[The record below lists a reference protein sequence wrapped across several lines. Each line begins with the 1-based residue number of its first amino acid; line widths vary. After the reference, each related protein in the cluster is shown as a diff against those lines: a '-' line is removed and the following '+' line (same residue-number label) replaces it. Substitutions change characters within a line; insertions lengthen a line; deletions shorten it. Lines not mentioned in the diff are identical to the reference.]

1 MSDSNHEPI
10 RIRGARQHNLKDLD
24 IDIQRGALTVVTG
37 VSGSGKS
44 SLAHHTLYA
53 EGQRRYV
60 ESFSAYARQ
69 FLDRMP
75 RPDVDL
81 VEGVPPAISIE
92 QQHQVKTSRST
103 VGTMTELCDF
113 FKLLYARLGQ
123 LHCRECGETVD
134 REEPSRIAKRWQK
147 FQRDDVATWLIC
159 GRFELGP
166 NPMEGLAALA
176 RQGYRRIFVEGQLK
190 RIDKEGDDLS
200 EISGGVDVVIDRIK
214 SDAGLGRLTEAIEGA
229 LRLGEKVATLFVDGL
244 RQDVASSELHCAPCD
259 IVYSEPIANTFSYN
273 SPVGACEVCHGFGR
287 TIEISPDLIIPNAS
301 LSLSDGAIRPWTTP
315 STEWE
320 RKELAGFCR
329 RQKISMRK
337 PWEEL
342 AEAERELILHG
353 ECDWTEWESG
363 RFPGVLGWFQW
374 LETKVYKMHVRIL
387 LAKFRTY
394 VPCAGCAGTRFKP
407 ESLLTRFQDA
417 TIAELY
423 NQPIEMLRDRLE
435 SYVAPKSEREIA
447 EPILREIRS
456 RLGYLCHVGLGY
468 LTLDRQSR
476 TLSGG
481 EVQRVNL
488 TTALGAALVNTLY
501 VLDEPSTGLHARDGA
516 RLIEVLHRLRDHGNT
531 VVVVEHDTDVMR
543 AADEVIDIG
552 PNAGEGGGK
561 LVFQGSFAKLA
572 KESRKS
578 LTARFMNGFDDS
590 VHKSVERGIS
600 EKWVKI
606 LGAAENNLK
615 DIDVDIP
622 LERLVVVSGVSGSG
636 KSSLIHDVLY
646 ANAMRTRGEPVE
658 YVGKCKRV
666 EGLEHFD
673 DILMIDQAPVG
684 TTPKAN
690 AATYCGAWNLIRKIF
705 GVQPKAAELG
715 YTDRDFSFN
724 AGVGRCQTCEGSGFE
739 KVEMQFLSDL
749 FITCPDC
756 EGTRFGPEINEVRLQ
771 GKSIADVLAMT
782 INEAVAFFEPYRELF
797 RKLSTLRDVG
807 LGYLRLGQPLN
818 TVSGGEAQRLK
829 LATHL
834 AEAKKSK
841 RKKKRGHLILLDE
854 PTTGLHMADIEV
866 LLGILHELVA
876 HGHSVVL
883 VEHHLDVIAAAD
895 WVIDLG
901 PEAGAGGGEVVYE
914 GLPGG
919 LLRAKTSE
927 TGRCLKE
934 LHAER
939 TRSSKSKT
947 SRKSKALPKRRELMS
962 LKGGKENNLKDVS
975 VDIPR
980 DQLIVVTGPSGSG
993 KSTLA
998 FDIVFAEGQRR
1009 YLESL
1014 SPYARQYVGN
1024 RNRADIDEVAGVP
1037 PTIAI
1042 EQRTTRGGV
1051 NSTVSTMTEIHHYV
1065 RLLFSKCGQAS
1076 CPSCGHAIATR
1087 TIESLLEEA
1096 QRFVGSKD
1104 YEVAVPMVRGRKGF
1118 HKDVFELGVKMGL
1131 SDAIVNG
1138 QRYPLEP
1145 MPSLSRYEEHTIE
1158 LILGSGGGKS
1168 KGRDLESHIRQGLS
1182 TGDGDLVI
1190 RVKGKKAKA
1199 FSVQSTC
1206 SECGL
1211 AFPPL
1216 DPRMFSFNS
1225 RLGSCSSC
1233 QGRGTKATLAPALIF
1248 PDLTVSLED
1257 DNHPILE
1264 LRGLKR
1270 FISREALKKVAK
1282 RVGESPKTPLSEFS
1296 KCSFDALF
1304 HGNDDFEGLIP
1315 WLERVAAMDGKAA
1328 VREQIDTLREERQ
1341 CDECAGTRLNVHARS
1356 VDVLG
1361 VTIGGLHTTSVERAL
1376 ALFSELPLE
1385 GRNHAVGA
1393 PLVAEI
1399 VHKLKFLCRVG
1410 LGYLELGR
1418 RADTVSGGEA
1428 QRIRLA
1434 AQLGSQLRGA
1444 CYVLDEPT
1452 IGLHP
1457 RDNEQLID
1465 TLKELRDQG
1474 NTVVVVEHDEET
1486 ILAADHL
1493 VDLGPA
1499 GGREGGY
1506 IVYEG
1511 HPNQVGSAAR
1521 SATGR
1526 WFDERHEI
1534 MPRLR
1539 RKWRPQEVL
1548 SVRGASANNL
1558 KSVDVDIPLGALV
1571 SVVGVSGSG
1580 KSTLVREVLYRSMRR
1595 RLYKSAE
1602 VAGEHISIAGHEALK
1617 RVVEVDQTPVG
1628 KTPRSVPASYVG
1640 IWDGIRKLFAALPE
1654 AQVRGYGPARFS
1666 FNVKGG
1672 RCEVCAGQ
1680 GRIKVEMNFL
1690 PDVYVDCDG
1699 CGGHRY
1705 NRETREVRYKGASI
1719 SDVLEMTCKEALQH
1733 FSAVQSIARPLQ
1745 FLVDIGV
1752 GYLQLGQPSPTLSG
1766 GEAQRIKLAREM
1778 GQPSKLPTLYILDE
1792 PTTGLHM
1799 GDVQGL
1805 VSILRSLVE
1814 AGHTVVVIEHNLAV
1828 VAASDWIIELGPD
1841 GGERGGKLVASCAPA
1856 DLVRR
1861 KKSPTASYL
1870 EDFVSGV

>member
-1 MSDSNHEPI
+1 MSEPKTDPI
-10 RIRGARQHNLKDLD
+10 RIRGACQHNLKNLD
-24 IDIQRGALTVVTG
+24 IDIKRGALTVVTG

-75 RPDVDL
+75 RPDVEL

-113 FKLLYARLGQ
+113 FKLLFARLGQ
-123 LHCRECGETVD
+123 LHCRECGERVE
-134 REEPSRIAKRWQK
+134 REEPSRIAERWQR
-147 FQRDDVATWLIC
+147 FQTEEVATWLVC
-159 GRFELGP
+159 GRFDLGP

-176 RQGYRRIFVEGQLK
+176 RQGYRRIFVEGELK
-190 RIDKEGDDLS
+190 RIDKTGDELA
-200 EISGGVDVVIDRIK
+200 EVSGTVDVVIDRIK
-214 SDAGLGRLTEAIEGA
+214 SNAGLGRVTEAVDGA
-229 LRLGEKVATLFVDGL
+229 LRLGEKVATLFVDGN
-244 RQDVASSELHCAPCD
+244 RQDIASSELHCAPCD
-259 IVYSEPIANTFSYN
+259 IVYAEPIANTFSYN

-301 LSLSDGAIRPWTTP
+301 ISLLDGAIRPWTTP

-320 RKELAGFCR
+320 RNELAGFCR

-337 PWEEL
+337 PWGQL
-342 AEAERELILHG
+342 SAKHQELILHG

-363 RFPGVLGWFQW
+363 RFPGVLGWFKW

-387 LAKFRTY
+387 LAKYRTY
-394 VPCAGCAGTRFKP
+394 VTCAGCAGTRFKS
-407 ESLLTRFQDA
+407 ESLLTRFQGA
-417 TIAELY
+417 TIAEYYSL
-423 NQPIEMLRDRLE
+423 PIEALRDQLANYE
-435 SYVAPKSEREIA
+435 APSGSREIA

-456 RLGYLCHVGLGY
+456 RLGYLCQVGLGY
-468 LTLDRQSR
+468 LTLERQSR

-543 AADEVIDIG
+543 ASDEVIDIG
-552 PNAGEGGGK
+552 PEAGEGGGE

-572 KESRKS
+572 RQSQKS
-578 LTARFMNGFDDS
+578 LTAKFMHGFDETVQRS
-590 VHKSVERGIS
+590 AERGAPT
-600 EKWVKI
+600 KWLKI
-606 LGAAENNLK
+606 LGAEENNLQA
-615 DIDVDIP
+615 IDVDIP

-646 ANAMRTRGEPVE
+646 ANALRMRGEPVE
-658 YVGKCKRV
+658 HVGACKGV
-666 EGLEHFD
+666 EGFD
-673 DILMIDQAPVG
+673 ELGDILMIDQAPVG

-705 GVQPKAAELG
+705 GAQPKAAELG
-715 YTDRDFSFN
+715 YSDRDFSFN
-724 AGVGRCQTCEGSGFE
+724 AGAGRCITCEGSGFE

-756 EGTRFGPEINEVRLQ
+756 EGTRFGPEINEVRIQ

-782 INEAVAFFEPYRELF
+782 INEAVTFFAEHREVF

-841 RKKKRGHLILLDE
+841 RKKTRGHLILLDE

-876 HGHSVVL
+876 HGHSVVM
-883 VEHHLDVIAAAD
+883 VEHHLDVIKAAD

-901 PEAGAGGGEVVYE
+901 PEAGAGGGLVVFE
-914 GLPGG
+914 GPPLSLPK
-919 LLRAKTSE
+919 AKGSE
-927 TGRCLKE
+927 TGRCLRE
-934 LHAER
+934 LDTERDKASTAKAER
-939 TRSSKSKT
+939 RS
-947 SRKSKALPKRRELMS
+947 KRGKQRPDVMTVR
-962 LKGGKENNLKDVS
+962 GGRENNLKDVS
-975 VDIPR
+975 VEIPR
-980 DQLIVVTGPSGSG
+980 DKLVVVTGPSGSG

-1024 RNRADIDEVAGVP
+1024 RNRAELDEVAGVP

-1076 CPSCGHAIATR
+1076 CPSCGNAIATR
-1087 TIESLLEEA
+1087 TIESLLEESR
-1096 QRFVGSKD
+1096 RFVGKKS
-1104 YEVAVPMVRGRKGF
+1104 YEVSVPIVRGRKGF
-1118 HKDVFELGVKMGL
+1118 HKDVFELGTKMGL
-1131 SDAIVNG
+1131 EAAIVDG
-1138 QRYPLEP
+1138 ERLPLEP

-1158 LILGSGGGKS
+1158 LILGEGHGGSDGTA
-1168 KGRDLESHIRQGLS
+1168 LEALVRQALS

-1190 RVKGKKAKA
+1190 RGHGKKSKV

-1206 SECGL
+1206 LECDL

-1225 RLGSCSSC
+1225 RLGSCSDC
-1233 QGRGTKATLAPALIF
+1233 GGRGTKATLSPALIF
-1248 PDLTVSLED
+1248 PDLTVSLD
-1257 DNHPILE
+1257 SDKHPVLE

-1270 FISREALKKVAK
+1270 FISRDALKKVAK
-1282 RVGESPKTPLSEFS
+1282 RVGESPKTPLCDYSAE
-1296 KCSFDALF
+1296 ALRGLF
-1304 HGNDDFEGLIP
+1304 EGNDEFEGMIP

-1328 VREQIDTLREERQ
+1328 VKEQIDTLREERVCAE
-1341 CDECAGTRLNVHARS
+1341 CDGTRLNLHARS

-1361 VTIGGLHTTSVERAL
+1361 VTIAALHTMSVEKAL
-1376 ALFSELPLE
+1376 NLFAEMKLD
-1385 GRNHAVGA
+1385 GRNQAVGA

-1434 AQLGSQLRGA
+1434 AQLGSQLQGA

-1511 HPNQVGSAAR
+1511 HPKTVQAAPR

-1526 WFDERHEI
+1526 WFEERSETV
-1534 MPRLR
+1534 PPLR
-1539 RKWRPQEVL
+1539 RKWRPSDVL
-1548 SVRGASANNL
+1548 AIRGASANNL

-1595 RLYKSAE
+1595 KLYKSAE
-1602 VAGEHISIAGHEALK
+1602 VAGEHQGIDGHEALK

-1640 IWDGIRKLFAALPE
+1640 IWDAIRKLFAALPE
-1654 AQVRGYGPARFS
+1654 AQLRGYGPARFS

-1672 RCEVCAGQ
+1672 RCETCAGQ

-1719 SDVLEMTCKEALQH
+1719 SDVLKMTCKEALHH

-1870 EDFVSGV
+1870 GEFVSGV